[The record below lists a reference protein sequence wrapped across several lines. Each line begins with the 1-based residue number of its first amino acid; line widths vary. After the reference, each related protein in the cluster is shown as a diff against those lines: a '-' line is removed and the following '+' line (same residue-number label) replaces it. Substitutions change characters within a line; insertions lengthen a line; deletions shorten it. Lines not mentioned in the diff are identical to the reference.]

1 MRIPPPDQHPLYG
14 FPDRSPLVTKNST
27 VMITQF
33 NLTEKTQ
40 TYTFK
45 RSEKWDYARREWVPS
60 HTCTNR
66 STGRTVIVTA
76 AYYEQALAKFRVQLE
91 KTKLPKL

>member
-1 MRIPPPDQHPLYG
+1 
-14 FPDRSPLVTKNST
+14 
-27 VMITQF
+27 MIAQF
-33 NLTEKTQ
+33 NLVEKTQ

-60 HTCTNR
+60 HTCANR

>member
-1 MRIPPPDQHPLYG
+1 MVNRFTL
-14 FPDRSPLVTKNST
+14 R
-27 VMITQF
+27 
-33 NLTEKTQ
+33 EKTQ
-40 TYTFK
+40 TYIF
-45 RSEKWDYARREWVPS
+45 RRIEKWDYTRKEWVNS

-66 STGRTVIVTA
+66 STNRTVIVTA

>member
-1 MRIPPPDQHPLYG
+1 MVNQFPL
-14 FPDRSPLVTKNST
+14 T
-27 VMITQF
+27 V
-33 NLTEKTQ
+33 KTQ

-60 HTCTNR
+60 HACTNR
-66 STGRTVIVTA
+66 GTGRTVIVTE
-76 AYYEQALAKFRVQLE
+76 AYYMQALTKFRVQLE

>member
-1 MRIPPPDQHPLYG
+1 
-14 FPDRSPLVTKNST
+14 
-27 VMITQF
+27 MITQF
-33 NLTEKTQ
+33 NLVEKTQ

-45 RSEKWDYARREWVPS
+45 RSEKWDYTRREWVPS

-76 AYYEQALAKFRVQLE
+76 AYYDQALAKFKQTLE

>member
-1 MRIPPPDQHPLYG
+1 MRIPPHNQHPLYG
-14 FPDRSPLVTKNST
+14 FPIEVPLVTQNST
-27 VMITQF
+27 VMIAQF
-33 NLTEKTQ
+33 NLVEKTQ

-45 RSEKWDYARREWVPS
+45 RSEKWDYARREWVNS

-76 AYYEQALAKFRVQLE
+76 AYYEQALSKFRVQLE

>member
-1 MRIPPPDQHPLYG
+1 MVNQFPL
-14 FPDRSPLVTKNST
+14 T
-27 VMITQF
+27 V
-33 NLTEKTQ
+33 KTQ

-45 RSEKWDYARREWVPS
+45 RSEKWDYDRREWVPS
-60 HTCTNR
+60 HTCTNK

-76 AYYEQALAKFRVQLE
+76 AYYEQALAKFKEQME

>member
-1 MRIPPPDQHPLYG
+1 
-14 FPDRSPLVTKNST
+14 
-27 VMITQF
+27 MINQF
-33 NLTEKTQ
+33 NLIARTQ

-45 RSEKWDYARREWVPS
+45 RIEKWDYTRREWVSS

-76 AYYEQALAKFRVQLE
+76 AYYAQALAKFRVQLE

>member
-1 MRIPPPDQHPLYG
+1 
-14 FPDRSPLVTKNST
+14 
-27 VMITQF
+27 MISQF
-33 NLTEKTQ
+33 NLVEKTQ

-45 RSEKWDYARREWVPS
+45 RSVTWDYTRKEWVNS

-66 STGRTVIVTA
+66 STNRTVIVTA

>member
-1 MRIPPPDQHPLYG
+1 
-14 FPDRSPLVTKNST
+14 
-27 VMITQF
+27 MIAQF
-33 NLTEKTQ
+33 NLVEKTQ

-45 RSEKWDYARREWVPS
+45 RSEKWDYTRREWVNS

-76 AYYEQALAKFRVQLE
+76 AYYEQALSKFRVQLE

>member
-1 MRIPPPDQHPLYG
+1 
-14 FPDRSPLVTKNST
+14 
-27 VMITQF
+27 MIAQF
-33 NLTEKTQ
+33 NLTARTQ

-45 RSEKWDYARREWVPS
+45 RIDKWDYARREWVS
-60 HTCTNR
+60 SYTCTNR

-76 AYYEQALAKFRVQLE
+76 AYYAQALTKFMVQLE

>member
-1 MRIPPPDQHPLYG
+1 
-14 FPDRSPLVTKNST
+14 
-27 VMITQF
+27 MIARF
-33 NLTEKTQ
+33 NLTVKTQ

-45 RSEKWDYARREWVPS
+45 RSEKWDYTRLDWVPS

-66 STGRTVIVTA
+66 STGRTVIVTE
-76 AYYEQALAKFRVQLE
+76 AYYMQALAKFKETLE

>member
-1 MRIPPPDQHPLYG
+1 
-14 FPDRSPLVTKNST
+14 
-27 VMITQF
+27 MITQF
-33 NLTEKTQ
+33 NLTVKTQ

-60 HTCTNR
+60 HICTNR
-66 STGRTVIVTA
+66 STGRTVIVTE
-76 AYYEQALAKFRVQLE
+76 AYYMQALTKFKETLE

>member
-1 MRIPPPDQHPLYG
+1 
-14 FPDRSPLVTKNST
+14 
-27 VMITQF
+27 MIAQF
-33 NLTEKTQ
+33 NLVEKTQ

-66 STGRTVIVTA
+66 STGRTVIVTE
-76 AYYEQALAKFRVQLE
+76 AYYMQALAKFKVQLE

>member
-1 MRIPPPDQHPLYG
+1 
-14 FPDRSPLVTKNST
+14 
-27 VMITQF
+27 MITQF
-33 NLTEKTQ
+33 NLTVKNQ

-66 STGRTVIVTA
+66 GTNRTVVVTA
-76 AYYEQALAKFRVQLE
+76 AYYEQALTKFKVQLE
-91 KTKLPKL
+91 RTKLPKL

>member
-1 MRIPPPDQHPLYG
+1 MVNRFTL
-14 FPDRSPLVTKNST
+14 R
-27 VMITQF
+27 
-33 NLTEKTQ
+33 EKTQ
-40 TYTFK
+40 SYIF
-45 RSEKWDYARREWVPS
+45 RRIEKWDYTRKEWVNS

-66 STGRTVIVTA
+66 STNRTVIVTA

>member
-1 MRIPPPDQHPLYG
+1 
-14 FPDRSPLVTKNST
+14 
-27 VMITQF
+27 MIAQF
-33 NLTEKTQ
+33 NLTVKNQ

-66 STGRTVIVTA
+66 STNITVVVTA
-76 AYYEQALAKFRVQLE
+76 AYYEQALTKFKEYLE

>member
-1 MRIPPPDQHPLYG
+1 M
-14 FPDRSPLVTKNST
+14 T
-27 VMITQF
+27 VQF
-33 NLTEKTQ
+33 NLVEKTQ

-45 RSEKWDYARREWVPS
+45 RSEKWDYTRKEWVPT

-76 AYYEQALAKFRVQLE
+76 AYYVQALAKFKIELE
-91 KTKLPKL
+91 RTKLPKL